1 MWTDIF
7 VNNRSNLI
15 KSINRIEKN
24 ITNLKKMIS
33 ESDVNKIK
41 RLLSKIQI
49 KTK

>member
-7 VNNRSNLI
+7 INNKSNLI

-24 ITNLKKMIS
+24 ISNLKKMIS
-33 ESDVNKIK
+33 ESDINKIK
-41 RLLSKIQI
+41 RLLSKIQA

>member
-1 MWTDIF
+1 M
-7 VNNRSNLI
+7 
-15 KSINRIEKN
+15 KSIKRIEKN

-33 ESDVNKIK
+33 ESDANKIK

>member
-7 VNNRSNLI
+7 INNKSNLI
-15 KSINRIEKN
+15 ESINRIEKN
-24 ITNLKKMIS
+24 ISNLKKMIS

-41 RLLSKIQI
+41 RLLNKIQA